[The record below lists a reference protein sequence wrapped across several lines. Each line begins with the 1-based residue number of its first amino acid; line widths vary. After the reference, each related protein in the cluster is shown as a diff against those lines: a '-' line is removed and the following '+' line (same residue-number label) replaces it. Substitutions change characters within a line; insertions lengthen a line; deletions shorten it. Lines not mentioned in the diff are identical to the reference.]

1 MIPLQ
6 DILPRR
12 TVPVV
17 TWGLIA
23 LNTLVFL
30 LEVLLPET
38 GRELLFQYLG
48 LIPARIT
55 DPEWARM
62 HGFPP
67 GAYLT
72 FLTHLFLHGGWV
84 HFLGNMWTLWIFGD
98 NVEDRLGHV
107 RFLLFYLL
115 CGLAAA
121 LVHIYFHPHSTIPT
135 IGASGAISGVL
146 GAYFVMF
153 PLARVIVMIPIF
165 IFPFFFEVPAVLYLG
180 YWYLI
185 QIFSGTLSLALPG
198 HVGGVAW
205 WAHVGGF
212 LAGVLTHRL
221 FCSRRGCYYRDEE
234 VPWGTVI
241 SYLDRIN
248 R

>member
-12 TVPVV
+12 RIPIV
-17 TWGLIA
+17 TWALIGV
-23 LNTLVFL
+23 NTLVFL
-30 LEVLLPET
+30 FEIALPHSTREV
-38 GRELLFQYLG
+38 LFQYFG

-55 DPEWARM
+55 SSEWAEL

-67 GAYLT
+67 GAYFT

-98 NVEDRLGHV
+98 NVEDRMGHL
-107 RFLLFYLL
+107 RFFIFYIL
-115 CGLAAA
+115 CGIAAA
-121 LVHIYFHPHSTIPT
+121 LVHILIHPLSPIPT

-146 GAYFVMF
+146 GAYLVMF
-153 PLARVIVMIPIF
+153 PLARIIVMVPIF
-165 IFPFFFEVPAVLYLG
+165 IFPFFFEIPAVIYLG

-198 HVGGVAW
+198 EVGGVAW

-221 FCSRRGCYYRDEE
+221 FCEKGCSYFKDEE
-234 VPWGTVI
+234 IPWGPVV
-241 SYLDRIN
+241 SYFDRLN

>member
-12 TVPVV
+12 TVPLV

-23 LNTLVFL
+23 VNTLVFL
-30 LEVLLPET
+30 FEIALPQPQ
-38 GRELLFQYLG
+38 RELFFHYLG

-55 DPEWARM
+55 DPEWAKL

-72 FLTHLFLHGGWV
+72 FFTHLFLHGGWV

-107 RFLLFYLL
+107 RFLFFYLF
-115 CGLAAA
+115 CGIAAA
-121 LVHIYFHPHSTIPT
+121 LVHIYIHPLSTVPT

-153 PLARVIVMIPIF
+153 PLARVIVMVPIF
-165 IFPFFFEVPAVLYLG
+165 IIPFFFEIPAIVYLG

-198 HVGGVAW
+198 EVGGVAW

-221 FCSRRGCYYRDEE
+221 FYQKRRSYFKDEE

-241 SYLDRIN
+241 SYIDRIN